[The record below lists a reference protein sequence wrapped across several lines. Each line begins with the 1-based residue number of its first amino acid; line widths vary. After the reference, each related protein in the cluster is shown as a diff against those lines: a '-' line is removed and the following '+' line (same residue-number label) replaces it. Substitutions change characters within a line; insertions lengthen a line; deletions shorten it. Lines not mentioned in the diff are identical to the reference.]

1 MKVSSSNKPVQ
12 TIVNRIKRGNI
23 SFTHKLQRREG
34 VWNKFQ
40 KSLLIDSLLRGYP
53 INPIYIISEG
63 GKDYVI
69 DGVQRLSTISSFLN
83 NEFSISKNINSIIV
97 DDNSFEIAGKK
108 FKDEKAKINK
118 KTTASEGNTEKS
130 SKTLDPIVQ
139 DVLTSAQI
147 QIIEISDYTDEEV
160 REMFRRLNSGK
171 PLNTSQK
178 MTPDMSDELSH
189 AISNII
195 SHPFFEKVLTSAQFK
210 SSVDLSVAMEILMLS
225 EISDQYDFGSFRKED
240 RLKFI
245 EYYNDKVNK
254 NKVELI
260 LHALDKLNESF
271 DIDTKFPKTSIS
283 MICYSAY
290 RVLKDKKS
298 FGNFVKFVNDFLD
311 GYNTN
316 EEYKAF
322 CESGTSNAEMVK
334 GRLDYWRKAIRNMK
348 TAQNSEDE
356 GSTII
361 EEHNEES
368 VETTENEEV

>member
-12 TIVNRIKRGNI
+12 TIVNRIRRGNI

-63 GKDYVI
+63 GRDYVI
-69 DGVQRLSTISSFLN
+69 DGVQRLSTVASFLN
-83 NEFSISKNINSIIV
+83 NEFSISKNINTILI
-97 DDNSFEIAGKK
+97 DDASYEIAGKK
-108 FKDEKAKINK
+108 FRDDKI
-118 KTTASEGNTEKS
+118 KTGKRANASENNAEKS

-139 DVLTSAQI
+139 DVLTSSQI
-147 QIIEISDYTDEEV
+147 QVIEISDYTDEEV

-178 MTPDMSDELSH
+178 MTPDMSDELSQ

-195 SHPFFEKVLTSAQFK
+195 SHPFFEKILTPAQFK

-225 EISDQYDFGSFRKED
+225 EISDQYDFGSFRRED

-245 EYYNDKVNK
+245 EYYNDKVNQK
-254 NKVELI
+254 KVDI
-260 LHALDKLNESF
+260 IIRALDKLNDSF
-271 DIDTKFPKTSIS
+271 DIDVKFPKTSIS

-298 FGNFVKFVNDFLD
+298 FANLVNFINDFLE

-316 EEYKAF
+316 EEYKVF
-322 CESGTSNAEMVK
+322 CESGTSNADMVK
-334 GRLDYWRKAIRNMK
+334 GRLEYWRKAVRNM
-348 TAQNSEDE
+348 TTFQNEEDNPVIQE
-356 GSTII
+356 QN
-361 EEHNEES
+361 EDHNEEPI
-368 VETTENEEV
+368 ETGEQ